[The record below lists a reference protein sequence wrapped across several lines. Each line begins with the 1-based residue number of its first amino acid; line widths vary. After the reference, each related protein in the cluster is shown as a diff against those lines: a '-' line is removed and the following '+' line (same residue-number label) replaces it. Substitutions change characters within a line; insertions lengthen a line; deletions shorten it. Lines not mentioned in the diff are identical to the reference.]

1 MATTQRNLPAG
12 GQLVDK
18 AGKWTSAM
26 WAWMRDISLQAAAA
40 GPGTVTAVTASAPLA
55 SSGGTTPN
63 ISHNASGVA
72 AGTYGDATHV
82 AQVTFNATGHA
93 TSAVDVPISAGDVVG
108 PASATDNAIARY
120 DGTTGKL
127 IKNSGITIAD
137 GATGALSGSNSGD
150 VTLAGIPNYLT
161 IVGQVI
167 TRALI
172 DLTSVVTNR
181 LPYANQPQVAASML
195 LGRGSASGTGDEE
208 AITLGT
214 GLSMSGTT
222 LNASASGA
230 DYVVASDGVQPPTP
244 VDNGV
249 GQFVYAVYTP

>member
-1 MATTQRNLPAG
+1 MALNLPAG

-26 WAWMRDISLQAAAA
+26 WAWMRDVTRDLGNAIA
-40 GPGTVTAVTASAPLA
+40 TMVTAVTASAPLA

-63 ISHNASGVA
+63 ISHNASGVT
-72 AGTYGDATHV
+72 AGTYGDSTHV
-82 AQVTFNATGHA
+82 AQVTVNVTGHV

-150 VTLAGIPNYLT
+150 VTLAGSPNYLT

-172 DLTSVVTNR
+172 DLTAHVTGR

-195 LGRGSASGTGDEE
+195 LGRGSASGTGDEQVI
-208 AITLGT
+208 ALGT

-222 LNASASGA
+222 LNASAGGSWIPLVDGSEPPNFITDGA
-230 DYVVASDGVQPPTP
+230 GHLILVAGP
-244 VDNGV
+244 
-249 GQFVYAVYTP
+249 